1 VQSIFCKRSKK
12 HFEGLSV
19 RLPRRVLSGP
29 QADPDSNCVA
39 SRVCDGVDDK
49 LFKLFKIPLTVV
61 DPIYMHNARRD
72 ATVVCEVDIMDNI
85 ITNHFV
91 VDNNTIA
98 RTRLRVLRFVCGIVE
113 ALQRITAMSIY
124 FVTLAED
131 EVCSKSATKRGKRSF
146 AYAYTSR

>member
-1 VQSIFCKRSKK
+1 
-12 HFEGLSV
+12 
-19 RLPRRVLSGP
+19 
-29 QADPDSNCVA
+29 
-39 SRVCDGVDDK
+39 
-49 LFKLFKIPLTVV
+49 
-61 DPIYMHNARRD
+61 MHNARRD
-72 ATVVCEVDIMDNI
+72 AIVVCEVDIMDNI

-98 RTRLRVLRFVCGIVE
+98 RTRLRVGLLRFVCGIVE
-113 ALQRITAMSIY
+113 ALQRITVMSIY